1 MILIDEDTKSPSQL
15 EAQGSL
21 RPSPFSYTEQQ
32 LPSPRSTDPLLL
44 PSSSSIQYQ
53 TLRPLRSQ
61 SPPPEYSPPLSKPGR
76 STRARLLKAL
86 VVLVVL
92 SAFIGVAGKWA
103 RRAGKGRTIDFPG
116 GDWEEEKLP
125 VPTPRKKP
133 KKTRPK
139 VPDGLPQPSNR

>member
-21 RPSPFSYTEQQ
+21 RTSPFSYTEQQ
-32 LPSPRSTDPLLL
+32 LPSPRSTDPLFL

-61 SPPPEYSPPLSKPGR
+61 SPPPEYSPPLLKPGR
-76 STRARLLKAL
+76 STRARVLKAL
-86 VVLVVL
+86 VVLVIL
-92 SAFIGVAGKWA
+92 SAFIGVAGTWG